1 MTNEILK
8 DEILSEEE
16 LYFVNGGT
24 VAELNDIWGAL
35 EKKTGTLGDVSN
47 TLRTILDYLPGG
59 AAGTALWRNAAA
71 PLAEKALKDCF
82 GIDSYIS
89 IGWLGT
95 GIRESGN
102 RYSKNGRGISHQE
115 VLNIIDA
122 A

>member
-1 MTNEILK
+1 MAKQIITS
-8 DEILSEEE
+8 EILSEEE

-24 VAELNDIWGAL
+24 VSELNDIWGAL
-35 EKKTGTLGDVSN
+35 EKKTGTLGDVSSV
-47 TLRTILDYLPGG
+47 LRTILDYLPGG
-59 AAGTALWRNAAA
+59 AVGTAAWRNAAA

-95 GIRESGN
+95 GFRESGN
-102 RYSKNGRGISHQE
+102 QYKKNGTGISHQQ
-115 VLNIIDA
+115 VLNIINA